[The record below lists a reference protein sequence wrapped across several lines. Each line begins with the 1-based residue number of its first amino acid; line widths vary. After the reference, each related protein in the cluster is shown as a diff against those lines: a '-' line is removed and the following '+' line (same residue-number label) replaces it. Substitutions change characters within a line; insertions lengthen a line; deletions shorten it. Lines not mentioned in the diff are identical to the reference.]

1 MDTVKTLLQ
10 KTTLDRVD
18 AKVLLHFICE
28 EHLGWS
34 REQLISQDQE
44 PLPKTLLDH
53 WYAIEALRVQGQPV
67 AYLTQK
73 KSFYQIAL
81 FINEHVLIPRPETE
95 LLVETAITFMTDLLS
110 DSFIPQKPLKILD
123 LGTGSGAIILA
134 IADHFKSL
142 GQEHRL
148 QLTATDLSTEALK
161 VATRNSEDLNLS
173 FVKLIHSD
181 WFSALG
187 QQRFDLIISNP
198 PYIAEDDS
206 HLLQGDLRFEPRM
219 ALTDGADGLG
229 CYKKIIQESKL
240 FLEPGGH
247 LLLEHGYQQGPA
259 IRSLMHDHHFSH
271 IQTQNDLSGIER
283 MTMGQFTIP
292 LGLSKHVKIDA

>member
-28 EHLGWS
+28 QHLGWS

-44 PLPKTLLDH
+44 PLPKSLLEH

-67 AYLTQK
+67 AYLTKK

-95 LLVETAITFMTDLLS
+95 LLVETAITIMTDLLR
-110 DSFIPQKPLKILD
+110 DSYTPQKPLKILD

-161 VATRNSEDLNLS
+161 VAIRNSQDLNLS

-187 QQRFDLIISNP
+187 EQRFDLIISNP

-240 FLEPGGH
+240 FLEPSGY

-259 IRSLMHDHHFSH
+259 IRSLLQDHHFSH

>member
-1 MDTVKTLLQ
+1 LETIKSLLQ
-10 KTTLDRVD
+10 NTRLDRVD
-18 AKVLLHFICE
+18 AKVLLHDICLK
-28 EHLGWS
+28 HLGWS
-34 REQLISQDQE
+34 RDKLISQDQV
-44 PLPKTLLDH
+44 PLPKALLDD
-53 WYAIEALRVQGQPV
+53 WYTIEALRIEGQPV

-95 LLVETAITFMTDLLS
+95 LLVETAITIMADFLR
-110 DSFIPQKPLKILD
+110 DSYTPQKPLKILD

-148 QLTATDLSTEALK
+148 QLTATDLSSEALK
-161 VATRNSEDLNLS
+161 VATRNSQDLNLS
-173 FVKLIHSD
+173 FVNLIHSD

-187 QQRFDLIISNP
+187 QQRFHLMISNP
-198 PYIAEDDS
+198 PYIAHDDS
-206 HLLQGDLRFEPRM
+206 HLLQGDLRFEPTM
-219 ALTDGADGLG
+219 ALTDGADGLA

-240 FLEPGGH
+240 FMEPSGH

-259 IRSLMHDHHFSH
+259 IRSLLHDHHFSH
-271 IQTQNDLSGIER
+271 IQTQVDLSGIER
-283 MTMGQFTIP
+283 MTMGQFTI
-292 LGLSKHVKIDA
+292 

>member
-1 MDTVKTLLQ
+1 METIKSLLQ
-10 KTTLDRVD
+10 NTRLDRVD
-18 AKVLLHFICE
+18 AKVLLHDVCLK
-28 EHLGWS
+28 HLGWS
-34 REQLISQDQE
+34 REKLISQDQV
-44 PLPKTLLDH
+44 PLPKALLDD

-67 AYLTQK
+67 AYLTHK
-73 KSFYQIAL
+73 KSFYQIEL
-81 FINEHVLIPRPETE
+81 FINQHVLIPRPDTE
-95 LLVETAITFMTDLLS
+95 LLVETAITIMTDLLR
-110 DSFIPQKPLKILD
+110 DSFTPQKPLKILD

-161 VATRNSEDLNLS
+161 VAKRNSQDLNLS

-181 WFSALG
+181 WYSALG

-206 HLLQGDLRFEPRM
+206 HLGQGDLRFEPTI

-229 CYKKIIQESKL
+229 CYRKIIQESKL
-240 FLEPGGH
+240 FMEPGGH
-247 LLLEHGYQQGPA
+247 VLLEHGYQQGPA
-259 IRSLMHDHHFSH
+259 IRSLLHEHNFSH
-271 IQTQNDLSGIER
+271 IKTQVDLSGLER
-283 MTMGQFTIP
+283 MTMGQFAIP
-292 LGLSKHVKIDA
+292 LGLSKQVKITE

>member
-1 MDTVKTLLQ
+1 LETVKTLLQ

-28 EHLGWS
+28 QHLGWS

-44 PLPKTLLDH
+44 PLPKPLLGH

-95 LLVETAITFMTDLLS
+95 LLVETAIAITTDLLS
-110 DSFIPQKPLKILD
+110 DSFTTQKPLKILD

-142 GQEHRL
+142 CQEHRL

-161 VATRNSEDLNLS
+161 VAARNSQDLNLS
-173 FVKLIHSD
+173 FVNLIHSD

-187 QQRFDLIISNP
+187 EQRFDLIISNP

-219 ALTDGADGLG
+219 ALSDGADGLG

-240 FLEPGGH
+240 FLEPSGH

-259 IRSLMHDHHFSH
+259 IRSLLQDHHFSH
-271 IQTQNDLSGIER
+271 IQTQHDLSGIER

>member
-28 EHLGWS
+28 QHLGWS
-34 REQLISQDQE
+34 REHLISQDQE
-44 PLPKTLLDH
+44 PLPKTLLEH
-53 WYAIEALRVQGQPV
+53 WSAIEALRVQGQPV

-73 KSFYQIAL
+73 KSFYQVAL

-95 LLVETAITFMTDLLS
+95 LLVETAIAIMTDLLR
-110 DSFIPQKPLKILD
+110 DSYTPQKPLKILD

-161 VATRNSEDLNLS
+161 VATRNSQDLNMS
-173 FVKLIHSD
+173 FVNLIHSD
-181 WFSALG
+181 WFSALAE
-187 QQRFDLIISNP
+187 QRFNLIISNP

-240 FLEPGGH
+240 FLEPDGH
-247 LLLEHGYQQGPA
+247 LLLEHGYQQGQA
-259 IRSLMHDHHFSH
+259 IRSLLQDHHFSH

>member
-1 MDTVKTLLQ
+1 LDTVKILLQ

-28 EHLGWS
+28 QHLGWS

-44 PLPKTLLDH
+44 PLPKSLLEH

-67 AYLTQK
+67 AYLTKK

-95 LLVETAITFMTDLLS
+95 LLVETAITIMTDLLR
-110 DSFIPQKPLKILD
+110 DSYTPQKPLKILD

-173 FVKLIHSD
+173 FVKLMHSD
-181 WFSALG
+181 WFYALG

-240 FLEPGGH
+240 FLEPSGH

-259 IRSLMHDHHFSH
+259 IRSLLQDHHFSH

>member
-1 MDTVKTLLQ
+1 LDTVKTLLQ

-18 AKVLLHFICE
+18 AKVLLHCICE
-28 EHLGWS
+28 QHLGWS

-44 PLPKTLLDH
+44 PLPKSLLEH

-73 KSFYQIAL
+73 KYFYQITL

-95 LLVETAITFMTDLLS
+95 LLVDTAIAIMTDLLR
-110 DSFIPQKPLKILD
+110 DSFTPQKPLKILD
-123 LGTGSGAIILA
+123 LGTGSGAIIFA
-134 IADHFKSL
+134 IAEHFKSL
-142 GQEHRL
+142 VQEHRL

-161 VATRNSEDLNLS
+161 VATRNSQNLNLS

-198 PYIAEDDS
+198 PYIAQDDS
-206 HLLQGDLRFEPRM
+206 HLIEGDLRFEPKM

-229 CYKKIIQESKL
+229 CYQKIIQESKL
-240 FLEPGGH
+240 FLEPSGH
-247 LLLEHGYQQGPA
+247 LLLEHGYQQGSA
-259 IRSLMHDHHFSH
+259 IRGLLHDHNFSQ
-271 IQTQNDLSGIER
+271 IQTHADLSGIER